1 MKRSVFTLAVG
12 LVYASFALSQA
23 QQPLLSTVQAQKA
36 PYLKTLES
44 LVSIESGSRDREG
57 LNKISALVHARL
69 KALGA
74 QVEFIEPGERIY
86 KMYDTPER
94 PGRMVKAVFKG
105 NGSKKILLIAHM
117 DTVYLKGMLAKQPF
131 RVEGDRAYGL
141 GIADDKQGVALI
153 IHTLETLK
161 QLKFKDYGQITVLLN
176 GDEEISSPAARAYF
190 TELGAQQDA
199 TFSCEA
205 SQVKSD
211 RVALTTAGIA
221 AVTLELT
228 GKASHA
234 GAAPE
239 LGHNALTELAFQ
251 IQQMRDLSDPSLGI
265 KMNWTLSS
273 AGTNR
278 NVIPAVASASADV
291 RVLHKEDFDTIEA
304 RVKEKLKTQQNPA
317 VKIEM
322 NFERRRP
329 PMVTSDETLK
339 MAQYA
344 KKVYAEVG
352 RELVLGTVAAGGG
365 TDAAF
370 AGLETTNPVIESMG
384 LQGFGSHSND
394 DEYVLISSI
403 EPRMYMLTKL
413 IMDISQGKITEPI
426 PQ

>member
-1 MKRSVFTLAVG
+1 MKTHLITRSLMTLTCG
-12 LVYASFALSQA
+12 LVYAGLALSAPQE
-23 QQPLLSTVQAQKA
+23 PLFSIIQTQKT

-44 LVSIESGSRDREG
+44 LVSIESGSRDRAG
-57 LNKISALVHARL
+57 LDQISALLYSRL
-69 KALGA
+69 KDLGA
-74 QVEFIEPGERIY
+74 QVEFIEPGARIY
-86 KMYDTPER
+86 KMYDTPEH

-105 NGSKKILLIAHM
+105 QGSKKILLIAHM

-131 RVEGDRAYGL
+131 RLEGDRAYGL
-141 GIADDKQGVALI
+141 GIADDKQGLALI
-153 IHTLETLK
+153 LHTLETLK
-161 QLKFKDYGQITVLLN
+161 QLKFKDYGQITVLFN
-176 GDEEISSPAARAYF
+176 GDEEISSPAARSYF
-190 TELGAQQDA
+190 TELGAQHDA
-199 TFSCEA
+199 TFSCES

-221 AVTLELT
+221 AVTLDLT

-239 LGHNALTELAFQ
+239 LGQNALTELAFQ

-317 VKIEM
+317 VKIDM

-329 PMVTSDETLK
+329 PMVTSEQTLK

-344 KKVYAEVG
+344 KSVYAEVG
-352 RELVLGTVAAGGG
+352 RELVLGTLAAGGG

-370 AGLETTNPVIESMG
+370 AGLETQNPVIESMG

-403 EPRMYMLTKL
+403 EPRMYLLTKL
-413 IMDISQGKITEPI
+413 IVDISLGKNH
-426 PQ
+426 

>member
-1 MKRSVFTLAVG
+1 MKTHLITRSLLTLTCG
-12 LVYASFALSQA
+12 LVYAGLALSAPQE
-23 QQPLLSTVQAQKA
+23 PLFSIIQTQKT

-44 LVSIESGSRDREG
+44 LVSIESGSRDRAG
-57 LNKISALVHARL
+57 LDQISALLYSRL
-69 KALGA
+69 KDLGA
-74 QVEFIEPGERIY
+74 QVEFIEPGARIY
-86 KMYDTPER
+86 KMYDTPEH

-105 NGSKKILLIAHM
+105 QGSKKILLIAHM

-131 RVEGDRAYGL
+131 RLEGDRAYGL
-141 GIADDKQGVALI
+141 GIADDKQGLALI
-153 IHTLETLK
+153 LHTLDTLK
-161 QLKFKDYGQITVLLN
+161 QLKFKDYGQITVLFN
-176 GDEEISSPAARAYF
+176 GDEEISSPAARSYF
-190 TELGAQQDA
+190 TELGAQHDA
-199 TFSCEA
+199 TFSCES

-221 AVTLELT
+221 AVTLDLT

-239 LGHNALTELAFQ
+239 LGQNALTELAFQ

-317 VKIEM
+317 VKIDM

-329 PMVTSDETLK
+329 PMVTSEQTLK

-344 KKVYAEVG
+344 KSVYAEVG
-352 RELVLGTVAAGGG
+352 RELVLGTLAAGGG

-370 AGLETTNPVIESMG
+370 AGLETQNPVIESMG

-403 EPRMYMLTKL
+403 EPRMYLLTKL
-413 IMDISQGKITEPI
+413 IMDISLGKNH
-426 PQ
+426 

>member
-1 MKRSVFTLAVG
+1 MKTHLITRSLLTLTCG
-12 LVYASFALSQA
+12 LVYAGLALSAPQE
-23 QQPLLSTVQAQKA
+23 PLFSIIQTQKT

-44 LVSIESGSRDREG
+44 LVSIESGSRDRAG
-57 LNKISALVHARL
+57 LDQISALLYSRL
-69 KALGA
+69 KDLGA
-74 QVEFIEPGERIY
+74 QVEFIEPGARIY
-86 KMYDTPER
+86 KMYDTPEH

-105 NGSKKILLIAHM
+105 QGSKKILLIAHM

-131 RVEGDRAYGL
+131 RLEGDRAYGL
-141 GIADDKQGVALI
+141 GIADDKQGLALI
-153 IHTLETLK
+153 LHTLDTLK
-161 QLKFKDYGQITVLLN
+161 QLKFKDYGQITVLFN
-176 GDEEISSPAARAYF
+176 GDEEISSPAARSYF
-190 TELGAQQDA
+190 TELGAQHDA
-199 TFSCEA
+199 TFSCES

-221 AVTLELT
+221 AVTLDLT

-239 LGHNALTELAFQ
+239 LGQNALTELAFQ

-317 VKIEM
+317 VKIDM

-329 PMVTSDETLK
+329 PMVTSEQTLK

-344 KKVYAEVG
+344 KSVYAEVG
-352 RELVLGTVAAGGG
+352 RELVLGTLAAGGG

-370 AGLETTNPVIESMG
+370 AGLETQNPVIESMG

-403 EPRMYMLTKL
+403 EPRMYLLTRL
-413 IMDISQGKITEPI
+413 IMDISLGKNH
-426 PQ
+426 

>member
-1 MKRSVFTLAVG
+1 MKTHLITRSLLTLTCG
-12 LVYASFALSQA
+12 LVYAGLALSAPQE
-23 QQPLLSTVQAQKA
+23 PLFSIIQTQKT

-44 LVSIESGSRDREG
+44 LVSIESGSRDRAG
-57 LNKISALVHARL
+57 LDQISALLYSRL
-69 KALGA
+69 KDLGA
-74 QVEFIEPGERIY
+74 QVEFIEPGARIY
-86 KMYDTPER
+86 KMYDTPEH

-105 NGSKKILLIAHM
+105 QGSKKILLIAHM

-131 RVEGDRAYGL
+131 RLEGDRAYGL
-141 GIADDKQGVALI
+141 GIADDKQGLALI
-153 IHTLETLK
+153 LHTLETLK
-161 QLKFKDYGQITVLLN
+161 QLKFKDYGQITVLFN
-176 GDEEISSPAARAYF
+176 GDEEISSPAARSYF
-190 TELGAQQDA
+190 TELGAQHDA
-199 TFSCEA
+199 TFSCES

-221 AVTLELT
+221 AVTLDLT

-239 LGHNALTELAFQ
+239 LGQNALTELAFQ

-317 VKIEM
+317 VKIDM

-329 PMVTSDETLK
+329 PMVTSEQTLK

-344 KKVYAEVG
+344 KSVYAEVG
-352 RELVLGTVAAGGG
+352 RELVLGTLAAGGG

-370 AGLETTNPVIESMG
+370 AGLETQNPVIESMG

-403 EPRMYMLTKL
+403 EPRMYLLTRL
-413 IMDISQGKITEPI
+413 IMEISLSKNH
-426 PQ
+426 